1 MVAPYSACQHGEESI
16 LSQNKTQEFAGK
28 TIAEARA
35 LAARYGYTTGGF
47 VYICGAL
54 CVIRFQET
62 A

>member
-1 MVAPYSACQHGEESI
+1 MAHPMRHDMNTASKKPTAEVEEFS
-16 LSQNKTQEFAGK
+16 GK
-28 TIAEARA
+28 TLPQARA